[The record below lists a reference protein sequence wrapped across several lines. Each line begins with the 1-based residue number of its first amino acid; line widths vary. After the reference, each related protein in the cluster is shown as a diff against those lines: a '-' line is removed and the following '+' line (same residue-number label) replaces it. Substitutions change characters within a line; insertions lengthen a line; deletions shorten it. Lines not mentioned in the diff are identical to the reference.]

1 MIAIIGTA
9 DMNSTA
15 IIQRADHTIQMVNR
29 AIQAWQRSVSAV
41 RCNLFDMPE
50 LCFDPKEIAYLFK
63 LYIRECGLKCA
74 GIRQPLRLTTN
85 CALRPKRIDQW
96 DYG

>member
-1 MIAIIGTA
+1 MIAVQDINSQSPIIA
-9 DMNSTA
+9 HA
-15 IIQRADHTIQMVNR
+15 LRAYD
-29 AIQAWQRSVSAV
+29 AWERDRLHV
-41 RCNLFDMPE
+41 RYALFDIPE
-50 LCFDPKEIAYLFK
+50 LCIDPKEIAYLFE
-63 LYIRECGLKCA
+63 LYIRECGLKCT

>member
-1 MIAIIGTA
+1 MITIIGTA
-9 DMNSTA
+9 DMDSTA
-15 IIQRADHTIQMVNR
+15 IIQRADHAIQMVNR
-29 AIQAWQRSVSAV
+29 AIQAWRRSVSAV
-41 RCNLFDMPE
+41 QYNLFDPPASYY
-50 LCFDPKEIAYLFK
+50 DPKEIACLFE
-63 LYIRECGLKCA
+63 LYIRECGLRCT